1 MDLTVKVK
9 NELSDE
15 ALCLMAACGDRR
27 AEEALVMRY
36 MRFTRACARP
46 YFLAGGDSE
55 DLLQEAM
62 FGLLKAIRE
71 FDSGRDTS
79 FRTFAEVCVRNR
91 ILSAVTAAARDKHAP
106 LNHSVPMEEQPLL
119 EKDHVSGPEEL
130 FITRE
135 EEAERLAALNR
146 KLSPLEQR
154 ILSLYLHGF
163 SYREIGEQVGR
174 TDKSVDNAVQR
185 IRRKVAEHLG
195 AFSES

>member
-1 MDLTVKVK
+1 MNSTAKMK
-9 NELSDE
+9 SELSDE
-15 ALCLMAACGDRR
+15 ELCRMAAAGDPV
-27 AEEALVMRY
+27 AEETLVMRY
-36 MRFTRACARP
+36 LRLARACARP

-71 FDSGRDTS
+71 YDKSREVT
-79 FRTFAEVCVRNR
+79 FRTFAEVCVKNR
-91 ILSAVTAAARDKHAP
+91 IRSVVTAATREKHAP
-106 LNHSVPMEEQPLL
+106 LNHSVPIEEQPLL
-119 EKDHVSGPEEL
+119 NQDHVPDPEEL
-130 FITRE
+130 FISKE
-135 EEAERLAALNR
+135 EEAERLEALTR

-185 IRRKVAEHLG
+185 IRRKVADHLG

>member
-1 MDLTVKVK
+1 MELTVKVK
-9 NELSDE
+9 RELTDE
-15 ALCLMAACGDRR
+15 ELCCRATSGDRM
-27 AEEALVMRY
+27 AEETLVIRY
-36 MRFTRACARP
+36 MRLARACARP

-62 FGLLKAIRE
+62 VGLLKAIRE
-71 FDSGRDTS
+71 YNPTRDAA

-91 ILSAVTAAARDKHAP
+91 IRSAVTAAARDKHAP

-119 EKDHVSGPEEL
+119 ESVHGADPEEL
-130 FITRE
+130 FISKE
-135 EEAERLAALNR
+135 EEAERLNSLNR

-174 TDKSVDNAVQR
+174 SDKSVDNAVQR

-195 AFSES
+195 VFSNS

>member
-9 NELSDE
+9 RELTDE
-15 ALCLMAACGDRR
+15 ELCCKAASGDRV
-27 AEEALVMRY
+27 AEESLVVRY
-36 MRFTRACARP
+36 MRLARACARP

-62 FGLLKAIRE
+62 VGLLKAIRE
-71 FDSGRDTS
+71 YNPSRDVA
-79 FRTFAEVCVRNR
+79 FRTFAEVCVKNR
-91 ILSAVTAAARDKHAP
+91 IRSAVTAAARDKHVP
-106 LNHSVPMEEQPLL
+106 LNHSVSMEDQPLL
-119 EKDHVSGPEEL
+119 GSVQGTDPEEL
-130 FITRE
+130 FISKE
-135 EEAERLAALNR
+135 EEAERLNFLNR

-174 TDKSVDNAVQR
+174 SDKSVDNAVQR

-195 AFSES
+195 VFSKS

>member
-1 MDLTVKVK
+1 MDLTVKVIY
-9 NELSDE
+9 ELTDE
-15 ALCLMAACGDRR
+15 ELCCKAASGDRV
-27 AEEALVMRY
+27 AEEVLVMRY
-36 MRFTRACARP
+36 MRLARACARP

-62 FGLLKAIRE
+62 VGLLKAIRE
-71 FDSGRDTS
+71 YDETRDVS
-79 FRTFAEVCVRNR
+79 FRTFAEVCVKNR
-91 ILSAVTAAARDKHAP
+91 IRSAVTAASRDKHAP

-119 EKDHVSGPEEL
+119 EKDHASDPEEL
-130 FITRE
+130 FINRE
-135 EEAERLAALNR
+135 EEAERLEALNR

-195 AFSES
+195 VISKS